1 MEDVTARVTH
11 VVTNPSQASADNR
24 AGCYR
29 GTPLRGFPPVTS
41 QPGGVAGRIDEIAE
55 EVERL
60 IVSHRKPE
68 KFFEDKSEI
77 AHRLRQVAS
86 EVRYGTGKGGQR

>member
-1 MEDVTARVTH
+1 MASVTLRVTT

-24 AGCYR
+24 AGCDR
-29 GTPLRGFPPVTS
+29 GTPLRGSPPVTS

-55 EVERL
+55 EIERL
-60 IVSHRKPE
+60 IVSHRRPE
-68 KFFEDKSEI
+68 KFFEDKSDI

-86 EVRYGTGKGGQR
+86 EVRYGTGKGKSR